1 MCVIVYFF
9 FFFLFQTQSFL
20 FWCVRYRLTS
30 SGSICVGQVI
40 ALDHASIKLEA
51 NKERNPK
58 IMYTDSE
65 RAEKCS
71 RQAQDSLFLTFF
83 HALSCYAIFHIT
95 CHTRWTQP
103 QPLGGHQ
110 FCGERM
116 LANVDMF
123 DCENEQWVG
132 NKCGQFDCK
141 NEQWVGNKCG
151 QFDCGNEQWV
161 GDKCFACILIFLR
174 CVYQL
179 YLRTN
184 IYIYPSVIQL
194 TQ

>member
-1 MCVIVYFF
+1 
-9 FFFLFQTQSFL
+9 
-20 FWCVRYRLTS
+20 
-30 SGSICVGQVI
+30 
-40 ALDHASIKLEA
+40 
-51 NKERNPK
+51 
-58 IMYTDSE
+58 MYTDSE
-65 RAEKCS
+65 RAETFI

-184 IYIYPSVIQL
+184 IYISISYPTNVVILLFFYFFFIRYL
-194 TQ
+194 TCQYGARHTCPLSKNQQQTKTINVPELCQDE

>member
-1 MCVIVYFF
+1 
-9 FFFLFQTQSFL
+9 
-20 FWCVRYRLTS
+20 
-30 SGSICVGQVI
+30 
-40 ALDHASIKLEA
+40 
-51 NKERNPK
+51 
-58 IMYTDSE
+58 
-65 RAEKCS
+65 
-71 RQAQDSLFLTFF
+71 
-83 HALSCYAIFHIT
+83 
-95 CHTRWTQP
+95 
-103 QPLGGHQ
+103 
-110 FCGERM
+110 M

-161 GDKCFACILIFLR
+161 GNKCERFDCGNEKWVGNKCGRFDCGNEKWVGNKCGQFDCGNEQWVGDKCFACILIFLR

-184 IYIYPSVIQL
+184 IYISISYPTNVVILLFFYLFFIRYL
-194 TQ
+194 TCQYGARHTCPLSKNQQQTKTINVQELC